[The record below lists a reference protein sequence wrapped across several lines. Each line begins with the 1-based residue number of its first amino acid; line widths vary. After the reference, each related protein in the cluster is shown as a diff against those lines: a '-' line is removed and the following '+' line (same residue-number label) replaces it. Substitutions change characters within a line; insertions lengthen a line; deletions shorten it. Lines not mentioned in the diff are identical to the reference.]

1 MATPTM
7 FRVVERE
14 ARIFRRTWRGSVF
27 TGFFTPVMFL
37 AAMGLG
43 LGDLVD
49 ERTGTV
55 EGLSYAEFVTPG
67 ILVAAAMQTAAGS
80 ALWPVM
86 AGFKWM
92 GQYHG
97 VVATPISPS
106 DIHVGV
112 TIWSTLR
119 TLLFS
124 ACFLV
129 VAAAL
134 GGIPSAWGVV
144 ALPAAGLC
152 GMAFASVLAAYTAT
166 QETDLTF
173 SVIMRLVVMPLFL
186 FSGTFFPVELLPDW
200 LEGLAV
206 LSPLWHAVEIARD
219 STTGTVGVWPS
230 VGHAAV
236 LLGVTGVGIWWGRR
250 TFARRMTP

>member
-7 FRVVERE
+7 LRVVERE
-14 ARIFRRTWRGSVF
+14 ARIFRHTWRGSVF

-97 VVATPISPS
+97 VVATPISPA
-106 DIHVGV
+106 DIHAGI

-134 GGIPSAWGVV
+134 GGIPSVWGIV

-206 LSPLWHAVEIARD
+206 LSPLWHAVEIARAA
-219 STTGTVGVWPS
+219 TTGTVGVWPS
-230 VGHAAV
+230 VGHAAALLAVTAAGV
-236 LLGVTGVGIWWGRR
+236 LWGRR
-250 TFARRMTP
+250 TFKRKMTP